1 MRIVIIATGSWGDVR
16 PNVVLGHALQ
26 KTGYTVMLV
35 AAEEFRAWVEGRG
48 QAFAGLSLNMQAMLD
63 EQNNSSNLFQTMRWM
78 RKVTQTTVQMG
89 REITDL
95 IQDGD
100 AVLLN
105 EGVLALVNGGLE
117 KKCTRLVH
125 INLQPWVPTAEFS
138 GMAPEPP
145 AWLPIQRATYN
156 RWTGALVRR
165 TQWWM
170 MGKNG
175 NQVRTRYL
183 GLPKQTW
190 TNHRLMLDSTP
201 SLLLVSPYVL
211 PRPADWQP
219 HHRMTGYVFDD
230 ENGWEAPQD
239 LLDFL
244 AAGDKPVYIG
254 FGSMRER
261 KPEETTHLL
270 LEAIKRTGKRA
281 ILLSGWAGIGTS
293 SLPDDVFLLKYAPHG
308 WLFPRMTAVVHHGG
322 AGTTAAVLRAGV
334 PSVVVPTMSDQ
345 PFWGRR
351 VHELGAGTAP
361 IPRSRLTADNLA
373 AAITEAITNRGMQE
387 NAAELGRKISAEN
400 GLDQAV
406 SAIREFLE
414 AT

>member
-1 MRIVIIATGSWGDVR
+1 
-16 PNVVLGHALQ
+16 
-26 KTGYTVMLV
+26 
-35 AAEEFRAWVEGRG
+35 
-48 QAFAGLSLNMQAMLD
+48 
-63 EQNNSSNLFQTMRWM
+63 
-78 RKVTQTTVQMG
+78 
-89 REITDL
+89 
-95 IQDGD
+95 
-100 AVLLN
+100 
-105 EGVLALVNGGLE
+105 
-117 KKCTRLVH
+117 
-125 INLQPWVPTAEFS
+125 
-138 GMAPEPP
+138 
-145 AWLPIQRATYN
+145 
-156 RWTGALVRR
+156 
-165 TQWWM
+165 
-170 MGKNG
+170 
-175 NQVRTRYL
+175 
-183 GLPKQTW
+183 
-190 TNHRLMLDSTP
+190 
-201 SLLLVSPYVL
+201 
-211 PRPADWQP
+211 
-219 HHRMTGYVFDD
+219 
-230 ENGWEAPQD
+230 
-239 LLDFL
+239 L

-308 WLFPRMTAVVHHGG
+308 WLFPRMAAVVHHGG

-334 PSVVVPTMSDQ
+334 PSVVVPMMSDQ

-400 GLDQAV
+400 GLDQAM